1 MDAKEFNTFI
11 EKMGISW
18 YLLQG
23 VKTSGSETN
32 SLVVKKYG
40 TRTTEQACGQELIE
54 YGGKWIIGRKFGS
67 FVIISFLH
75 S

>member
-11 EKMGISW
+11 EKMGISL

-40 TRTTEQACGQELIE
+40 TRTIEQAYGQELKK
-54 YGGKWIIGRKFGS
+54 YGGING
-67 FVIISFLH
+67 
-75 S
+75 